1 MPTTNKKINLDLK
14 VVVGSRVSK
23 HQQCALAGGKVCS
36 IQGCVNRSI
45 SGRSR
50 EMIMPLYVALIRSHL
65 LYFVNCPVLGP
76 STRKMLEEAP
86 WGVTNMTEVWSMSL
100 VKRA

>member
-1 MPTTNKKINLDLK
+1 MPPINKKINLDLE

-23 HQQCALAGGKVCS
+23 RQQCALAGGRVCS
-36 IQGCVNRSI
+36 IQGCVDRSI

-50 EMIMPLYVALIRSHL
+50 EMIMPLYVALFRSHL
-65 LYFVNCPVLGP
+65 LYFVNCPGLGP

-86 WGVTNMTEVWSMSL
+86 WGVTNMTEVWSMSP
-100 VKRA
+100 VNRA